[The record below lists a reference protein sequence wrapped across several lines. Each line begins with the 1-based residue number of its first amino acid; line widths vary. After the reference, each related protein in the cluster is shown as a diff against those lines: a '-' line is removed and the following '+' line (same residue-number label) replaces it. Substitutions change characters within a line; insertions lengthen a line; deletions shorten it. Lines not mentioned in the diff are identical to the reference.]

1 MIILRGGKGV
11 MRDSVLI
18 QSGDTQSQLCNS
30 VSTINPCHP
39 WFFNHPQVP
48 HQVRQY
54 LDTSSSSSKL
64 TSNGHVAAEST
75 PSSPLGDQSYSKNGT
90 RSQWLAIVDLLQ
102 GVAPGM
108 AWSPPHDPP
117 LPTLLSLKGIK
128 PHPSH
133 TLNCDK
139 LLMHPYDTRDVW
151 RQAALEAGLIGAGPL
166 KELQR
171 SLRVLVKSIHITTSV
186 HIRIK
191 VTGPDHTTK
200 SRSRLDFTA
209 SSSVSLP
216 LPASSSHHCRHPA
229 IASRAMSGA
238 TDWSMT
244 GFIILII
251 ILSSQTLKTY
261 SFFSLESGK

>member
-1 MIILRGGKGV
+1 MC
-11 MRDSVLI
+11 DSVLI

-54 LDTSSSSSKL
+54 LDTSSSSKL

-108 AWSPPHDPP
+108 AWSPPHDP
-117 LPTLLSLKGIK
+117 LPPSLKGIK

-133 TLNCDK
+133 VGTLNCDK

-151 RQAALEAGLIGAGPL
+151 REAALEAGLIGAGPL

-171 SLRVLVKSIHITTSV
+171 SLRVLVKSIHITTSL

-229 IASRAMSGA
+229 IAISRAMST

-244 GFIILII
+244 GFFILII
-251 ILSSQTLKTY
+251 ILSSHTLKTY
-261 SFFSLESGK
+261 FLFSLESGK